1 MPVMQMHAAGEHRL
15 PHGADEYP
23 QPPFWSEAATR
34 PTVYVVDDDES
45 MLVGLASLLRAA
57 GYRVEAFHS
66 ALAFVEM
73 PSRRPACVVL
83 DLLMPELTGAD
94 LQRRLLLGTDP
105 LPIIFISGYDDVS
118 AAVEVMKAGAL
129 DFLRKPVSADDLLG
143 AVERAI
149 AHDRTTQAERIESDR
164 LHARL
169 ARLTVRE
176 QEVLHE
182 VVQGLLNKQVGARLG
197 ITERTVKR
205 HRGMVM
211 HKLGVASIAELVR
224 FADRVVTGATA
235 RA

>member
-1 MPVMQMHAAGEHRL
+1 MTLTQTHAAGEGGL
-15 PHGADEYP
+15 LYGADEYRNS
-23 QPPFWSEAATR
+23 PFGTDAVTQ
-34 PTVYVVDDDES
+34 PTVYVIDDDES
-45 MLVGLASLLRAA
+45 MLMGLAGLLGAA

-66 ALAFVEM
+66 ALSFMAL

-94 LQRRLLLGTDP
+94 LQRRLLLGHDP
-105 LPIIFISGYDDVS
+105 LPLVFISGYSDVP
-118 AAVEVMKAGAL
+118 AAVEVMKAGAV
-129 DFLRKPVSADDLLG
+129 DFLRKPVDADALLS
-143 AVERAI
+143 AVERAV
-149 AHDRTTQAERIESDR
+149 ARDRATQADRLERDR

-211 HKLGVASIAELVR
+211 HKLGVGSIAELVR
-224 FADRVVTGATA
+224 FADRVVANRAA

>member
-1 MPVMQMHAAGEHRL
+1 
-15 PHGADEYP
+15 
-23 QPPFWSEAATR
+23 
-34 PTVYVVDDDES
+34 VVDDDES
-45 MLVGLASLLRAA
+45 MLMGLASLLDAA
-57 GYRVEAFHS
+57 GYRVEVFPS
-66 ALAFVEM
+66 ALDFVES

-94 LQRRLLLGTDP
+94 LQRHLLLGSDP
-105 LPIIFISGYDDVS
+105 LPIIFISGYDDVP
-118 AAVEVMKAGAL
+118 AAVEVMKAGAM
-129 DFLRKPVSADDLLG
+129 DFLRKPIVADDLLG
-143 AVERAI
+143 AVERAV
-149 AHDRTTQAERIESDR
+149 AHDRATQADRLERDR

-176 QEVLHE
+176 QEVLLE

-224 FADRVVTGATA
+224 FADRVGASATA
-235 RA
+235 RT

>member
-1 MPVMQMHAAGEHRL
+1 MTVMQSYATGERRL
-15 PHGADEYP
+15 PHGADEYFES
-23 QPPFWSEAATR
+23 PFWSEAATR
-34 PTVYVVDDDES
+34 PTVYVIDDDEPTL
-45 MLVGLASLLRAA
+45 MALTSLLHAA
-57 GYRVEAFHS
+57 GYRVEAFLS
-66 ALAFVEM
+66 ALGFVQS
-73 PSRRPACVVL
+73 PSTRPACVVL
-83 DLLMPELTGAD
+83 DLLMPELTGAE
-94 LQRRLLLGTDP
+94 LQRRLLLGNDP

-118 AAVEVMKAGAL
+118 AAVEVMKAGAM
-129 DFLRKPVSADDLLG
+129 DFLRKPIVADDLLG
-143 AVERAI
+143 AVEHAL
-149 AHDRTTQAERIESDR
+149 AHDRTTQAERIESEQ

-224 FADRVVTGATA
+224 FADRVVAGADT